1 MDILKNIKSLIYN
14 FVTIKFFKARPRA
27 LAPLFF
33 YYPLTI
39 KQTVKILYSKYIH
52 LSIFRGLKYS
62 TSQQTI
68 IVASINGT
76 TIQLSTQQHLWQ
88 LKIVTIASSLYRQRS

>member
-1 MDILKNIKSLIYN
+1 M
-14 FVTIKFFKARPRA
+14 TIKFFKARPRA
-27 LAPLFF
+27 LPPLLS
-33 YYPLTI
+33 YYPI
-39 KQTVKILYSKYIH
+39 SMKQTVKILYSKYIH

-88 LKIVTIASSLYRQRS
+88 LKIVTIASSLNRQRS